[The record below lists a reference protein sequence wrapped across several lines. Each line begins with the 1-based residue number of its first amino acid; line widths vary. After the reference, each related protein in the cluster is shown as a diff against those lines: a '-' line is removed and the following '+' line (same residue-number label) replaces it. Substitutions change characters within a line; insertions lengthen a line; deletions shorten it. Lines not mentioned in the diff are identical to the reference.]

1 MYVYLIF
8 LFLIHKINSIQGTDQ
23 ESYSQE
29 NDNSYKV
36 DLDEFCPCDKNQGI
50 CDPKCC
56 CDPDCLEDMLNQDY
70 YENNPECDPL
80 SSLSKRVDSKL
91 DYCEGHQKAVEDLY
105 NPLVLAFKI
114 LKKGFCL
121 AKKNPKKKDEPI
133 DYKKLIEDYQK
144 EEKETKEDQE
154 NIFNKVLPNGESFN
168 TNVKEIKEFEA
179 ININAPI
186 SLPNGLCLFK
196 AYPIKKFMDYEVE
209 CSYFGNQRD
218 QIRQIMNP
226 FRSTNSIF
234 YLINNN
240 NNYRRVLENEILN
253 DFYIKKVEIIYYEEE
268 NTYYTRF
275 YYINQNYDNY
285 VDFIYIFKFLY
296 NETDYINSGSPG
308 YIKGKP
314 ILIGEKS
321 DTENIIKKYENDAVF
336 PIDSDS
342 ISIQEN
348 NDNVFIYYDNYFD
361 NKITFEDLTIYGY
374 RTDVSNNKNEL
385 ASLFNREAIKYRIGK
400 YGNANISYNYDWLEM
415 NPFNNINNPYL
426 IIGEYKDIGAVNNT
440 QFTIVNFQK
449 NENKTLDIV
458 NYRYLII
465 KFLRQKTKRGW
476 WYAPGPGFIKLPQN
490 IMYPFRIGTTKYVK
504 R

>member
-8 LFLIHKINSIQGTDQ
+8 IFLIQKINSIQGTDQ
-23 ESYSQE
+23 DSYPQE

-36 DLDEFCPCDKNQGI
+36 DLNEFCPCDKNQGV

-56 CDPDCLEDMLNQDY
+56 CDPDCLGDMLNQDY

-91 DYCEGHQKAVEDLY
+91 DYCEGHQKSVDDLY

-121 AKKNPKKKDEPI
+121 AKKNPKKKDEPT
-133 DYKKLIEDYQK
+133 DYDKLKEDYQK
-144 EEKETKEDQE
+144 EEKETKEDQA
-154 NIFNKVLPNGESFN
+154 NIFNEVIPLENEN
-168 TNVKEIKEFEA
+168 LNVHEFEK
-179 ININAPI
+179 IGINAPI
-186 SLPNGLCLFK
+186 ALPNGLCLFK

-209 CSYFGNQRD
+209 CSYLGSQRS
-218 QIRQIMNP
+218 QIRQM
-226 FRSTNSIF
+226 FSSTNIF
-234 YLINNN
+234 YLIDAN
-240 NNYRRVLENEILN
+240 NNYREVQENEILN

-285 VDFIYIFKFLY
+285 VDFTYIFKFLY
-296 NETDYINSGSPG
+296 NKTDYINSGSPG

-314 ILIGEKS
+314 ILIGEGGDKI
-321 DTENIIKKYENDAVF
+321 EKYENDAVF
-336 PIDSDS
+336 PMDSDS
-342 ISIQEN
+342 ISIQN
-348 NDNVFIYYDNYFD
+348 NYYIYYDNYFD
-361 NKITFEDLTIYGY
+361 NKITFEDLIIYGY
-374 RTDVSNNKNEL
+374 TINENNQREL
-385 ASLFNREAIKYRIGK
+385 SSLFNKRDIVYRIGK
-400 YGNANISYNYDWLEM
+400 YGNANTSYNGDWEIIQ
-415 NPFNNINNPYL
+415 PFINDKNPYL
-426 IIGEYKDIGAVNNT
+426 IIGEYKDMGAVNNT
-440 QFTIVNFQK
+440 QYKIVKFQNNDVNLNF
-449 NENKTLDIV
+449 NSYLYFIV
-458 NYRYLII
+458 
-465 KFLRQKTKRGW
+465 KFLKLKTKRDW

>member
-8 LFLIHKINSIQGTDQ
+8 IFLIQKINSIQGTDQ

-36 DLDEFCPCDKNQGI
+36 DLNEFCPCDKNQGV

-56 CDPDCLEDMLNQDY
+56 CDPDCLGDMLNQDY

-121 AKKNPKKKDEPI
+121 AKKNPKKKDEPT
-133 DYKKLIEDYQK
+133 DYDKLKEDYQK
-144 EEKETKEDQE
+144 EEKETKEDQA
-154 NIFNKVLPNGESFN
+154 NIFNEVIPLENEN
-168 TNVKEIKEFEA
+168 LNVHEFEK
-179 ININAPI
+179 IGINAPI
-186 SLPNGLCLFK
+186 ALPNGLCLFK

-209 CSYFGNQRD
+209 CSYLGSQRS
-218 QIRQIMNP
+218 QIRQM
-226 FRSTNSIF
+226 FSSTNIF
-234 YLINNN
+234 YLIDVN
-240 NNYRRVLENEILN
+240 NNYRMVQENEILD

-342 ISIQEN
+342 INIQEN

-374 RTDVSNNKNEL
+374 KTEVNNKKTGL
-385 ASLFNREAIKYRIGK
+385 ASLFNRQAIKYRIGK
-400 YGNANISYNYDWLEM
+400 YGNANISHNYDWLEM
-415 NPFNNINNPYL
+415 NPFDNINNPYL

-440 QFTIVNFQK
+440 QFTIVNFQI
-449 NENKTLDIV
+449 NGDKTLDIV